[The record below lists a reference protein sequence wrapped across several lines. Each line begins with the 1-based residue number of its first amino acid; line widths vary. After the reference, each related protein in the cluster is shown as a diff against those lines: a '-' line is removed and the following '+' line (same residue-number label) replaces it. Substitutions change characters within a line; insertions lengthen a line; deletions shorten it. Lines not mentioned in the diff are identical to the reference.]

1 MASLLDEQNAALEQY
16 GRITPNELQGD
27 YIKYRDL
34 QNQLY
39 QHQQLESLLD
49 AYPGK
54 FREVDLTADR
64 PITSRAQMEP
74 DFSKLDKSL
83 DGKMLE
89 ADAML
94 KDAGVRTP
102 ADYKKLRVEL
112 AVRRNILEAATEL
125 ARPISPNLPAAPAPV
140 PSVNP
145 ILKTLQAISSRG
157 ALVATELMGHHTALN
172 ADEDSNIAAMRGERI
187 HRYDRQQSAGD
198 ALLDMIH
205 AGLQRISP
213 LTK

>member
-1 MASLLDEQNAALEQY
+1 MASILDEQNAALEQY
-16 GRITPNELQGD
+16 GRATLSELQGD
-27 YIKYRDL
+27 YVTYRDL

-54 FREVDLTADR
+54 FREVDRTAYR
-64 PITSRAQMEP
+64 PTTSRAQLGP
-74 DFSKLDKSL
+74 DFNRLDPAL
-83 DGKMLE
+83 DDKALGVNDL
-89 ADAML
+89 L

-102 ADYKKLRVEL
+102 ADYTKLRTEL
-112 AVRRNILEAATEL
+112 ATRRTILEAATEL

-157 ALVATELMGHHTALN
+157 ALVATELMGHHTELN
-172 ADEDSNIAAMRGERI
+172 ADEDSNIAAMRGERL
-187 HRYDRQQSAGD
+187 RNYDRRQTAGD